1 MEVLEA
7 TIPITELTEDNLIV
21 LDNFPAPVDNGMKV
35 EGRIKYLGFDW
46 SPWVSSQSKVS
57 VHSSFEKQS
66 SLLLLGSGD
75 RHKGSRW
82 NHRAHSDR

>member
-7 TIPITELTEDNLIV
+7 TIPITELSEDNLIV
-21 LDNFPAPVDNGMKV
+21 LDNFPAPVDNGLKV

-57 VHSSFEKQS
+57 LHFTLEEQS
-66 SLLLLGSGD
+66 SLFYC
-75 RHKGSRW
+75 SRFQ
-82 NHRAHSDR
+82 RSSSRKSMESSCP